1 MPKLTSPR
9 RRSTTTSDRTE
20 NRFSTSKS
28 EPGKLIPRLDFL
40 VRAHGQYRGRQI
52 RNSLARYRHRLRDVA
67 NLMEGE
73 RKLIGMV
80 EEIIQ
85 TGNVPGDI
93 DQTLRIL
100 QDMKELADSKNPE

>member
-1 MPKLTSPR
+1 
-9 RRSTTTSDRTE
+9 
-20 NRFSTSKS
+20 
-28 EPGKLIPRLDFL
+28 
-40 VRAHGQYRGRQI
+40 
-52 RNSLARYRHRLRDVA
+52 
-67 NLMEGE
+67 MEGE